1 MSSTTDPHEFYQLL
15 YNSTEFTSELGKMTL
30 AVGRLE
36 AKLKALLIRAGIRTN
51 LKKDTLGLL
60 AAKLANYHGIKPDE
74 LSLLNEIRTQR
85 NYLTHNL
92 YALMS
97 SQIDEGSITGID
109 LLPRD
114 VAAYIKKAKALVEHI
129 HEFIDILDGKL
140 QELP

>member
-1 MSSTTDPHEFYQLL
+1 
-15 YNSTEFTSELGKMTL
+15 
-30 AVGRLE
+30 
-36 AKLKALLIRAGIRTN
+36 
-51 LKKDTLGLL
+51 
-60 AAKLANYHGIKPDE
+60 
-74 LSLLNEIRTQR
+74 
-85 NYLTHNL
+85 
-92 YALMS
+92 MS